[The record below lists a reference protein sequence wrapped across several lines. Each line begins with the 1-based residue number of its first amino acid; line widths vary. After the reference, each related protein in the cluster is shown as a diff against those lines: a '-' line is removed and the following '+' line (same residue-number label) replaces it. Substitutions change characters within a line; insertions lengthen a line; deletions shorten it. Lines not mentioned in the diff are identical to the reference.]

1 MMMNNSVNSYDD
13 SDSDENDDDGV
24 VGDDVAVNDD
34 NEHGWSLK
42 LCDTSVVAILW
53 NCIAPTILILIII
66 ITVLRDA
73 LQNKMGNFQV
83 DD

>member
-1 MMMNNSVNSYDD
+1 MLSRNIKIQHFLLQQ
-13 SDSDENDDDGV
+13 NDDDGV

-42 LCDTSVVAILW
+42 LCDTAVVAILW

-66 ITVLRDA
+66 ITVLRNA
-73 LQNKMGNFQV
+73 LQNKMENFQV
-83 DD
+83 DDY